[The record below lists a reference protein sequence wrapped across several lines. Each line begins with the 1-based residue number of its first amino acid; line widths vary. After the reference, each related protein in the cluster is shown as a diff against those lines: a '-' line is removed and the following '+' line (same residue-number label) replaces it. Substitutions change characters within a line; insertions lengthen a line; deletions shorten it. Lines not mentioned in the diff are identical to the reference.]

1 MHKYI
6 TIIPQS
12 QQLSCIGYQYFKKAQ
27 DKQICTSQ
35 VHRRYTEYQNMMLVI
50 NLSYIDNWLLE
61 DKDERILYILDLN
74 ILYQKSNHRWTLLN
88 QIS

>member
-1 MHKYI
+1 
-6 TIIPQS
+6 
-12 QQLSCIGYQYFKKAQ
+12 
-27 DKQICTSQ
+27 
-35 VHRRYTEYQNMMLVI
+35 MMLVI